1 MLELAMEDVDDDLET
16 VDRTE
21 HDQGEG
27 GDRFTFS
34 FDEVDELEAFG
45 RNSVRIGIRREKGER
60 LTYPM

>member
-1 MLELAMEDVDDDLET
+1 MEDVDDDLET

-45 RNSVRIGIRREKGER
+45 RNSVRIGIRRERKEKDLR
-60 LTYPM
+60 IRCKRQ

>member
-1 MLELAMEDVDDDLET
+1 MEDVDDDLQT

-45 RNSVRIGIRREKGER
+45 RSSVRIGIQRERKEKDLR
-60 LTYPM
+60 IRCKRQ